1 MDSGSE
7 GSFQIKRKALLE
19 AIRTHERLMEECK
32 LGKGSDRHLFG
43 LMCIA
48 EENNLPIPKLFS
60 QKAFTTSGGHGN
72 FVLSTSTCGYTG
84 KILIKKGRNISSLPE
99 TLELKISILSC
110 KRPYF
115 YYVSTFFT
123 IFDQL
128 SIPC

>member
-1 MDSGSE
+1 MLRSCTNELVDFCRIMDSGSE

-32 LGKGSDRHLFG
+32 LGKGCDRHLFG

-60 QKAFTTSGGHGN
+60 QKAFTASGGHGN

-84 KILIKKGRNISSLPE
+84 MSGG
-99 TLELKISILSC
+99 
-110 KRPYF
+110 
-115 YYVSTFFT
+115 
-123 IFDQL
+123 
-128 SIPC
+128 

>member
-60 QKAFTTSGGHGN
+60 QKAFTTSGGPGH

-84 KILIKKGRNISSLPE
+84 KILIKKEEILAHF
-99 TLELKISILSC
+99 LKL
-110 KRPYF
+110 
-115 YYVSTFFT
+115 
-123 IFDQL
+123 
-128 SIPC
+128 